1 MRTVSTAPVVR
12 AKPAEVYRDKYIR
25 LIPESEKGRGFQYS
39 HVVLVGPGVLV
50 YSIEEA
56 RQKVDDFYN
65 GTLPAA

>member
-1 MRTVSTAPVVR
+1 MRTVSTAPDVK
-12 AKPAEVYRDKYIR
+12 AKPKEVYRGKYIR
-25 LIPESEKGRGFQYS
+25 KIPESEKGAGFQYT

-65 GTLPAA
+65 GTLPGA